1 MYIFI
6 IEYFIFSKINV
17 YVTCLINAYLV
28 HVRIFLRISEH
39 VERGVQLIKHVDDF
53 HRTAGV
59 RVSGA
64 VGPEAHDS
72 REQQGHAVVLLRR
85 NWPRVPEL
93 VRHGNG

>member
-1 MYIFI
+1 MQ
-6 IEYFIFSKINV
+6 
-17 YVTCLINAYLV
+17 INAYLV

-93 VRHGNG
+93 VRHRNG